1 MKQTIFTI
9 LFLITTITSFSQK
22 SNPNYDND
30 LAKKLEADDYGM
42 KKFIFVM
49 LKTGTNTSTDK
60 ELKNKSFAS
69 HMKNTDSL
77 VKAKKMVV
85 AGPFFKNSDNYRGI
99 FILAVDSIEKAKAL
113 LKKDQAISEKYLE
126 AVYYEWYGSAALGQ
140 YLNDA
145 DKVWKVGF

>member
-1 MKQTIFTI
+1 MKKLFTFL
-9 LFLITTITSFSQK
+9 LFICVITTMSAQK
-22 SNPNYDND
+22 SNPNYNPE
-30 LAKKLEADDYGM
+30 LAKKLNADDYGM

-77 VKAKKMVV
+77 VKVKKMVV
-85 AGPFFKNSDNYRGI
+85 AGPFFRNNDNYRGI

-113 LKKDQAISEKYLE
+113 LKNDQAISKKYLE

-145 DKVWKVGF
+145 DKIWKVGF